1 MVQASTDAI
10 VQEVDYPHPVELVW
24 QALTDS
30 GAIAEWAFV
39 EGAVVEGFRPEVG
52 ARYRFIDPDAEGW
65 SGRVE
70 GEVLEVDPPHRLS
83 YTWVGDGGSTVV
95 TFMLASTAHGT
106 RLRLEQTGF
115 DRYGENGQRARES
128 MNDGWGQHILR
139 GSLQRVL
146 DRLALKYQSRS

>member
-10 VQEVDYPHPVELVW
+10 VQEVEYPHPIDLVW
-24 QALTDS
+24 EALTDRD
-30 GAIAEWAFV
+30 AIAEWAFV

-52 ARYRFIDPDAEGW
+52 ARYSFVDPDPEGW

-70 GEVLEVDPPHRLS
+70 GEILAVEPPHRLS

-95 TFMLASTAHGT
+95 TFILASTAHGT

-115 DRYGENGQRARES
+115 DRYGEKGQRARES
-128 MNDGWGQHILR
+128 MDEGWGRHILR
-139 GSLQRVL
+139 GSFQRVL
-146 DRLALKYQSRS
+146 DKLALKDQPRT

>member
-10 VQEVDYPHPVELVW
+10 VQEVEYPHPIDLVW
-24 QALTDS
+24 EALTDRD
-30 GAIAEWAFV
+30 AIAEWAFV

-52 ARYRFIDPDAEGW
+52 ARYSFVDPDAEGW

-70 GEVLEVDPPHRLS
+70 GEILAVEPPHRLS

-95 TFMLASTAHGT
+95 TFILASTAHGT

-115 DRYGENGQRARES
+115 DRYGEKGQRARES
-128 MNDGWGQHILR
+128 MDEGWGRHILR
-139 GSLQRVL
+139 GSFQRVL
-146 DRLALKYQSRS
+146 DKLALKDQPRT

>member
-10 VQEVDYPHPVELVW
+10 VQEVEYPHPIDLVW
-24 QALTDS
+24 EALTDRD
-30 GAIAEWAFV
+30 AIAEGAFV

-52 ARYRFIDPDAEGW
+52 ARYSFVDLDAEGW

-70 GEVLEVDPPHRLS
+70 GEILAVEPPHRLS
-83 YTWVGDGGSTVV
+83 YTWVGDGGSTIV
-95 TFMLASTAHGT
+95 TFILASTAHGT

-128 MNDGWGQHILR
+128 MNDGWGKHILR
-139 GSLQRVL
+139 GSFQRVL
-146 DRLALKYQSRS
+146 DKLALKDQPRA

>member
-10 VQEVDYPHPVELVW
+10 VQEVEYPHPIDLVW
-24 QALTDS
+24 EALTDRD
-30 GAIAEWAFV
+30 AIAEWAFV
-39 EGAVVEGFRPEVG
+39 DGAVVEGFRPEVG
-52 ARYRFIDPDAEGW
+52 ARYSFVDPDAEGW

-70 GEVLEVDPPHRLS
+70 GEIVEVDPPHRLS

-95 TFMLASTAHGT
+95 TFILASTANGT

-128 MNDGWGQHILR
+128 MDDGWGKHILR
-139 GSLQRVL
+139 GSFQRVL
-146 DRLALKYQSRS
+146 DKLGLKDQPRA

>member
-10 VQEVDYPHPVELVW
+10 VQQVEYPHPIDLVW
-24 QALTDS
+24 EALTDRD
-30 GAIAEWAFV
+30 AIAEWAFV

-52 ARYRFIDPDAEGW
+52 ARYSFVDPDAEGW

-70 GEVLEVDPPHRLS
+70 GEILAVEPPHRLS

-95 TFMLASTAHGT
+95 TFILASTAHGT

-128 MNDGWGQHILR
+128 MDEGWGRHILR
-139 GSLQRVL
+139 GSFQRVL
-146 DRLALKYQSRS
+146 DKLALKDQPKT

>member
-30 GAIAEWAFV
+30 DAIAEWAFV
-39 EGAVVEGFRPEVG
+39 DGALVQGFKPEVG
-52 ARYRFIDPDAEGW
+52 ARYSFIDPDAEGW
-65 SGRVE
+65 SGKVE
-70 GEVLEVDPPHRLS
+70 GEILEVDPPHRLS

-95 TFMLASTAHGT
+95 TFILAGTAGGT

-128 MNDGWGQHILR
+128 MEEGWGKHILR
-139 GSLQRVL
+139 GSLARIL
-146 DRLALKYQSRS
+146 DKLALKEQRKP